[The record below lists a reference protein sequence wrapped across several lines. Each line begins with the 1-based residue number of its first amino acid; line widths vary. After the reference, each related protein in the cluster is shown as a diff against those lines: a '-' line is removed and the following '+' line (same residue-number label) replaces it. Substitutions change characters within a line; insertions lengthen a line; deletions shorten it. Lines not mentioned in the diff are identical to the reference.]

1 MSALAWTRDFSKDVL
16 QTAFRLVPWPTATG
30 LRSVGSPGEHSPVLL
45 TANYALTVRRL
56 LRSLRGIDAWIV
68 VAPAK
73 GINVWCA
80 AAGGLLTTHQVV
92 MALKT
97 SGVADRVQHR
107 NVILPQLAATGVE
120 GLQVFRRARWRV
132 RFGPV
137 RACDIPDYLAAGG
150 EKSDAM
156 RRVEFSLRE
165 RLEMAATWA
174 TPASLVIGGGAA
186 IFRPEWALPLI
197 ALATALSLAVFLAFD
212 RLPEPRR
219 IVLGA
224 AGAAGS
230 LAAVVLAGGGGAAL
244 VAAAS
249 APFIVS
255 LALTFD
261 YKGSTPTEG
270 SGHFEGQD
278 WKITLDLER
287 CEGVYSCWEVC
298 PEACFE
304 KHEDRRQVE
313 LRHDDRCV
321 RCGACIVQC
330 PKDALFFEDGE
341 GGRIE
346 PATIR
351 QFKLNMAGRR
361 AVRVPADS
369 ADSEA

>member
-1 MSALAWTRDFSKDVL
+1 MTGLAWLRDFAKDVL
-16 QTAFRLVPWPTATG
+16 QTGFRLAPWPTPTG
-30 LRSVGSPGEHSPVLL
+30 LRSVGSPGEQSPVLL
-45 TANYALTVRRL
+45 TANYDLTVRRL
-56 LRSLRGIDAWIV
+56 MREVRGLDAWIV

-97 SGVADRVQHR
+97 SGVADRVGHR

-137 RACDIPDYLAAGG
+137 RASDIPAYLAANG
-150 EKSDAM
+150 EKTDAM
-156 RRVEFSLRE
+156 RRVDFRLRD
-165 RLEMAATWA
+165 RLEMAAAWA
-174 TPASLVIGGGAA
+174 TPASLLLGGAAA
-186 IFRPEWALPLI
+186 IFRPGWAWPLV
-197 ALATALSLAVFLAFD
+197 ALATALALAVFLVFD

-219 IVLGA
+219 WVLA
-224 AGAAGS
+224 ATAAAAS
-230 LAAVVLAGGGGAAL
+230 LGAVVLAGGGGAAL
-244 VAAAS
+244 VGAATLPVAL
-249 APFIVS
+249 S
-255 LALTFD
+255 LLLTFD
-261 YKGSTPTEG
+261 YEGSTPTEG

-278 WKITLDLER
+278 WKITLDLDR

-330 PKDALFFEDGE
+330 PMDALAFEDGE
-341 GGRIE
+341 GSRIE

-351 QFKLNMAGRR
+351 QFKLNLAGRR
-361 AVRVPADS
+361 AVRVQADEGS
-369 ADSEA
+369 